1 MLYGIS
7 KARFAWWVA
16 GNLVA
21 LIALPVLFA
30 LWIEGQVQG
39 TAFVQEYDVR
49 TGIVAFTISWG
60 VFILFFNVTVAL
72 FIWLRRKQPEFGPKH
87 RPFGH

>member
-1 MLYGIS
+1 MYGIS
-7 KARFAWWVA
+7 KARLAWWIA
-16 GNLVA
+16 GNLVV

-39 TAFVQEYDVR
+39 TTLDQEYNVR
-49 TGIVAFTISWG
+49 TGIVAFTISWAIF
-60 VFILFFNVTVAL
+60 VLFFNATVAL
-72 FIWLRRKQPEFGPKH
+72 FLWLRGRQPRYGARH